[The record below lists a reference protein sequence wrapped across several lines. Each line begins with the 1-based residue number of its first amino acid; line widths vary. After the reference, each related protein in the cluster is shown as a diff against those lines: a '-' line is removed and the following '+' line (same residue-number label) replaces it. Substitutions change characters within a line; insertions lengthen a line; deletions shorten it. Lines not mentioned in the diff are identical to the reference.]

1 MKCVEDFLRDN
12 NLKKFQEEF
21 SNQNKTKKTSA
32 TDCYFNLKGID
43 DNKIDKSIVFLGSD
57 KIQSKK
63 DIVFPNLLLPMVMLF
78 HKISS
83 NKDKPYPSILHF
95 YLKEING
102 NYTTDNNKQFIETS
116 INNNCIFVIFHPKLK
131 ELKEHNKDKYVT
143 SDEYKQIEDA
153 NKDYKAYIIKNNNYL
168 SVNKNDIIKTSNAS
182 PIILANNYSQ
192 LDDYKDALSELFCCY
207 TNAIS
212 GKSI

>member
-1 MKCVEDFLRDN
+1 MKCVDKFLDDKKLLEFQACFRDEN
-12 NLKKFQEEF
+12 DC
-21 SNQNKTKKTSA
+21 A
-32 TDCYFNLKGID
+32 TDTYFNIPSNTVVPQMKV
-43 DNKIDKSIVFLGSD
+43 DKKIVFLGSD
-57 KIQSKK
+57 KIQPTEKIK
-63 DIVFPNLLLPMVMLF
+63 FPNVLLPMVMLF

-95 YLKEING
+95 YLKEIKD
-102 NYTTDNNKQFIETS
+102 NYTTENNKKFIETS

-131 ELKEHNKDKYVT
+131 KLIEHNKDKYVT

-153 NKDYKAYIIKNNNYL
+153 NKGYKAYIIKNNNYQ

>member
-21 SNQNKTKKTSA
+21 SNQNKTEKTSA

-57 KIQSKK
+57 KIQPTEKIK
-63 DIVFPNLLLPMVMLF
+63 FPNILLPMVMLF

-95 YLKEING
+95 YLKEIKD
-102 NYTTDNNKQFIETS
+102 NYTTENNKKFIETS

-131 ELKEHNKDKYVT
+131 KLIEHNKDKYVT

-153 NKDYKAYIIKNNNYL
+153 NKGYKGYIIVNGEFVPVDKGKIIETSHKN
-168 SVNKNDIIKTSNAS
+168 
-182 PIILANNYSQ
+182 PIILSTDTSKKNE
-192 LDDYKDALSELFCCY
+192 YKVVLSELFNCY
-207 TNAIS
+207 ITGMSNNH
-212 GKSI
+212 